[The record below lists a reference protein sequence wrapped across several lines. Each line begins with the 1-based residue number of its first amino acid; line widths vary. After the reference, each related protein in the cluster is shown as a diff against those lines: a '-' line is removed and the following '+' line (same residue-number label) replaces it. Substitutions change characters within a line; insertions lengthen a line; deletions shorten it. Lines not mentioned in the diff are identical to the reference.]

1 VRAQRIA
8 APPDP
13 SGRRHDGGEGRSSR
27 YRYGILRACL
37 GGTLL
42 LTACIRVAVEARAPE
57 PFPTR
62 IGATT
67 VWVIAWGLAK
77 TPKVTAECG
86 DTHVYKATV
95 HTTFPGFLLGLV
107 TLGFVV
113 PARVEY
119 ICAAKG
125 GPIQGAPPPP

>member
-1 VRAQRIA
+1 VRAQRIV
-8 APPDP
+8 APSDP
-13 SGRRHDGGEGRSSR
+13 SGRRHDGGERRSS
-27 YRYGILRACL
+27 RYGILRACL
-37 GGTLL
+37 SGMLL
-42 LTACIRVAVEARAPE
+42 LWACVRVAVEARAPE
-57 PFPTR
+57 PSPTR
-62 IGATT
+62 TGATT

-77 TPKVTAECG
+77 TPKVTAECA

-95 HTTFPGFLLGLV
+95 HTTFPGFLLALV

-119 ICAAKG
+119 ICAANG

>member
-1 VRAQRIA
+1 VL
-8 APPDP
+8 
-13 SGRRHDGGEGRSSR
+13 
-27 YRYGILRACL
+27 LRTCL
-37 GGTLL
+37 GATLL
-42 LTACIRVAVEARAPE
+42 LAACVRVAVEARAPE
-57 PFPTR
+57 ASPTR
-62 IGATT
+62 VGATT

-77 TPKVTAECG
+77 TPKVTAECA

-125 GPIQGAPPPP
+125 GAIEGAPPPP